1 LLGVADPRSACDAGA
16 EGAAGQR
23 RLLESILVAGLLNAT
38 KKDFFT
44 VTYRD

>member
-1 LLGVADPRSACDAGA
+1 MPVRKVLP
-16 EGAAGQR
+16 GQR

>member
-16 EGAAGQR
+16 EGAAGAEEAFGKHFGGGASERHQKR
-23 RLLESILVAGLLNAT
+23 
-38 KKDFFT
+38 FFT